1 MVVVSVQ
8 VHAEIVDLGANNRNR
23 PVKIMRHKSVLS
35 DLYSGRALGEQ
46 FEIAL
51 SRSDYAVL
59 EERCRD
65 WGEETLRQVSE
76 WACVDV
82 KHTIIERC
90 GGSER

>member
-23 PVKIMRHKSVLS
+23 PVKIMRHKSMLS
-35 DLYSGRALGEQ
+35 DLYSDLRPEQ

-82 KHTIIERC
+82 KHRIH
-90 GGSER
+90 